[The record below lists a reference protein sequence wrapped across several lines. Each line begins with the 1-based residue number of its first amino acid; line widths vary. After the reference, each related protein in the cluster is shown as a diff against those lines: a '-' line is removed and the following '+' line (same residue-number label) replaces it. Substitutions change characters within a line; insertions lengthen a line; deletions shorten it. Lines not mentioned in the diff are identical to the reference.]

1 MGEFI
6 PSELFPL
13 LGTGH
18 QRECFWPFTVAM
30 PKTKE
35 LCLADWPQLCLPYPP
50 PASQSSNWMCSVEVT
65 VPKTPQKQQAHFFT
79 IFLVLGSTAHETS
92 HSNIWMR
99 KAIESFE
106 KWCWNA
112 ISKCSGQEGRSLR
125 EASFVQ
131 CLRDPPERTESGA
144 GCCRR
149 SWVPPAGWD
158 TRYFVR
164 MLYICRLNENGTR
177 WLYNPFQLSVSTNK
191 EWDDQGVKTE
201 VISTTVCHDK

>member
-1 MGEFI
+1 MLREQSGPREHKVGRAHPCLASGKQPGLVLRHPFLMGEFI

-50 PASQSSNWMCSVEVT
+50 PAAQSSNWMCSVEVT

-79 IFLVLGSTAHETS
+79 ISLVLGSTAHETS

-112 ISKCSGQEGRSLR
+112 ISKCTVAKRVEVSG
-125 EASFVQ
+125 
-131 CLRDPPERTESGA
+131 
-144 GCCRR
+144 RR
-149 SWVPPAGWD
+149 LL
-158 TRYFVR
+158 F
-164 MLYICRLNENGTR
+164 
-177 WLYNPFQLSVSTNK
+177 SV
-191 EWDDQGVKTE
+191 
-201 VISTTVCHDK
+201 